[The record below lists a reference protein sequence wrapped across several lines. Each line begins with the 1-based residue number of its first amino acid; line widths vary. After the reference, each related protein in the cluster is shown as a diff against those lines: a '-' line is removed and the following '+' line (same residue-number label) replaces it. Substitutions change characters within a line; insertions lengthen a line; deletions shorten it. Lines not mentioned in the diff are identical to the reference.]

1 MGHAIRSALEAW
13 WAARR
18 VAILRVAVAVM
29 LVLAILKL
37 GDEFARLLWGAPP
50 KGAYDLR
57 FFHLGARSWF
67 EGVPIYAEDM
77 HADYPPA
84 SYLMLWPLVG
94 WPDLAAARWLWALTS
109 VAMLA
114 WMVRI
119 IIRESRAHTRLD
131 RIFVALLLLS
141 MNATGVAVGNGQII
155 LHILP
160 LIVTGVLLLGSRE
173 EGWNRDLAAAAFF
186 ILALSKPSVSVPF
199 FWLALFMPRRLRPAA
214 LIVAGY
220 VLLTFVASAFQSEG
234 AVALF
239 GEWLRRASRGAAVGS
254 QQGGYANVHTWLAL
268 LGFERFNLIAS
279 FMLLAL
285 LGFWTYR
292 HRRADPWILLGVT
305 AIVARLWTYHRIY
318 DDVLL
323 LLPGVALYRIA
334 TERTSRDAEG
344 LGAGALLG
352 ATAFAMLAPARLLIS
367 PHPWDIL
374 FRGGHVLLWAGA
386 LVFLMARAGRAGG
399 ALQGG
404 LE

>member
-37 GDEFARLLWGAPP
+37 GDEFARLLWGPAP

-119 IIRESRAHTRLD
+119 VIRESGARARLD

-141 MNATGVAVGNGQII
+141 MNATGVAIGNGQII

-160 LIVTGVLLLGSRE
+160 FIVTGVLLLGSRE
-173 EGWNRDLAAAAFF
+173 GGWDRDLAAAAFF
-186 ILALSKPSVSVPF
+186 ILALSKPSVSIPF
-199 FWLALFMPRRLRPAA
+199 FWLALFVPRRLRPAA

-220 VLLTFVASAFQSEG
+220 VLLTLVASAFQSEG
-234 AVALF
+234 VIALF
-239 GEWLRRASRGAAVGS
+239 GEWLRRGSLGAALGS
-254 QQGGYANVHTWLAL
+254 QKGGYGNVHTWLAL
-268 LGFERFNLIAS
+268 LGLQRFNLIAS
-279 FMLLAL
+279 FALLAL

-318 DDVLL
+318 DDVLV

-334 TERTSRDAEG
+334 TERTSRDTVG
-344 LGAGALLG
+344 LGAGVLLG
-352 ATAFAMLAPARLLIS
+352 ATAFAMLAPARLLLF

-374 FRGGHVLLWAGA
+374 FRGGHAILWAGA
-386 LVFLMARAGRAGG
+386 LIFLTARAGRAGG

-404 LE
+404 VQ